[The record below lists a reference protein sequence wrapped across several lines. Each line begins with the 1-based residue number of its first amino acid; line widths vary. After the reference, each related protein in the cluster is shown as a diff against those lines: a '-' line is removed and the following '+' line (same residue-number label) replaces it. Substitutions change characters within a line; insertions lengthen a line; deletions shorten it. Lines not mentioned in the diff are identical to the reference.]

1 MRAMVVCNPRAGR
14 RGNEE
19 SITAAVTVLRRAG
32 WNIDLELSDG
42 PGDITELA
50 TRAAGDGM
58 DAVLVA
64 GGDGTLNEAIQGL
77 AGTDTAL
84 GYLPYGT
91 VNVWAREIGLPM
103 DPAAA
108 AHAIIKGRDEQIDL
122 GYANG
127 RAFLLMAGVGLD
139 GEVVR
144 RAQAVEHHKQRFGV
158 LPYVAVGLSTVPL
171 YRGADLELR
180 YDSVIRRV
188 QALMLVVGNSRLY
201 AGRFQLTPQAVM
213 NDGWLDLCIVKGK
226 GPLAVVR
233 QSLPLLLSRTIT
245 RSDVEI
251 LRVRELS
258 VVSNSPL
265 PYQVDGEL
273 AGATPV
279 RFTIEPRALRVIV
292 PGEFASGLIA

>member
-1 MRAMVVCNPRAGR
+1 MRALVVCNPRAGR
-14 RGNEE
+14 KGNEG
-19 SITAAVTVLRRAG
+19 SIAEAVDVLTRAG
-32 WNIDLELSDG
+32 WRIEVESSGG
-42 PGDITELA
+42 PGNITDLA
-50 TRAAGDGM
+50 TRAAEDAM

-64 GGDGTLNEAIQGL
+64 GGDGTLNEAVQGL

-91 VNVWAREIGLPM
+91 VNVWARELGLPL
-103 DPAAA
+103 DPVGAAR
-108 AHAIIKGRDEQIDL
+108 AIVGGRDEQIDL
-122 GYANG
+122 GNADG

-144 RAQAVEHHKQRFGV
+144 RAQAVEHHKARFGL

-180 YDSVIRRV
+180 YDGVIRRV

-245 RSDVEI
+245 RSDVETV
-251 LRVRELS
+251 RVRDLS
-258 VVSNSPL
+258 VVGDHPL
-265 PYQVDGEL
+265 PYQLDGEL
-273 AGATPV
+273 AGSTPV
-279 RFTIEPRALRVIV
+279 RFTVQPRALRIIV
-292 PGEFASGLIA
+292 PREFASSLIA